1 MFCHDKS
8 WCKTTRSA
16 TCAALALGL
25 LCLAPTLRAQTI
37 VIDLDPASTKVDFT
51 LAATMHT
58 VHGTFKLKS
67 GHVRIDASSGKA
79 SGAIVL
85 DATSADTDNS
95 SRDKKMHAEILE
107 SVKFPEVT
115 FTPNLVKGNLAE
127 IVSQQHAAQFDVS
140 GVFRLHGQDHAAT
153 LTIFAQPGSGGHVD
167 ATSQFSVP
175 YIQWG
180 LKSPNTFLLHVAD
193 SVDVTV
199 HASGKISAAP

>member
-1 MFCHDKS
+1 MCCHATSSSKNA
-8 WCKTTRSA
+8 RSA
-16 TCAALALGL
+16 ACAALALGL
-25 LCLAPTLRAQTI
+25 LCLAPTLHAQTI
-37 VIDLDPASTKVDFT
+37 AVDLDPASTKVDFT

-67 GHVRIDASSGKA
+67 GHVRIDTSSGKA

-107 SVKFPEVT
+107 SAKFPEIT
-115 FTPNLVKGNLAE
+115 FTPNLVKGNLAA

-140 GVFRLHGQDHAAT
+140 GVFRFHGQDHAAT
-153 LTIFAQPGSGGHVD
+153 LTISAQPGSGGHID

-199 HASGKISAAP
+199 HASAKISASP